1 MDLKILQRKY
11 KQGILSEEE
20 YEVLVQRRRE
30 AGDLADEMER
40 SMESMGVADYEDVVR
55 PQSFSI
61 SQLSE
66 TPPKA
71 FDMLSFLHGPPL
83 KGPSPPD
90 DVCKQNREQHL
101 SEEEFVDV
109 FGMYREEYEGMAKW
123 RRIQLK
129 KAAGLF

>member
-1 MDLKILQRKY
+1 MLK
-11 KQGILSEEE
+11 
-20 YEVLVQRRRE
+20 
-30 AGDLADEMER
+30 D
-40 SMESMGVADYEDVVR
+40 GVAKDTVAKKMRIKGLDPAKLVVDKDA
-55 PQSFSI
+55 S
-61 SQLSE
+61 SE
-66 TPPKA
+66 PKSGA
-71 FDMLSFLHGPPL
+71 GGSGSPGAPKQERGKSVYGIEFL

-90 DVCKQNREQHL
+90 DVCTQNREQHL